1 MPATPSPR
9 LPPLSGRVASSPE
22 RLTTSTA
29 AANVEVSTP
38 GPSRSM
44 PSFSTQV
51 TSSSANN
58 AKMQLSIAS
67 RKAVCSKLPK
77 SVKKK
82 VVRDLCTKVF
92 GTASFQIFK
101 HPEAVVKRPNSQDQ
115 LLITVSLNNN
125 KLCSSLTKFDQW
137 TGHILLQ
144 NTTAGHLYYL
154 GQCGCG
160 PTSKIDRKEYNSLPE
175 ETKKYILD
183 SAKSIRHHDIKT
195 TEHLISSMGA
205 AHGIYVAKTELRFPS
220 YNGTFKKGLR
230 EEARK
235 RGYA

>member
-1 MPATPSPR
+1 M
-9 LPPLSGRVASSPE
+9 
-22 RLTTSTA
+22 TSTA
-29 AANVEVSTP
+29 AANVEVPTP

-44 PSFSTQV
+44 PSSSTQV
-51 TSSSANN
+51 TSSNANN

-67 RKAVCSKLPK
+67 LKAVCSKLPK

-101 HPEAVVKRPNSQDQ
+101 HPEAVVKQPNGQDL
-115 LLITVSLNNN
+115 LLITVSSNN
-125 KLCSSLTKFDQW
+125 KKRGSSLTEFDRW
-137 TGHILLQ
+137 TILLQ

-154 GQCGCG
+154 GQYGCG
-160 PTSKIDRKEYNSLPE
+160 LTSRIDSKEYDSLPE
-175 ETKKYILD
+175 ETKKYILNT
-183 SAKSIRHHDIKT
+183 AKSIRHHDIKT
-195 TEHLISSMGA
+195 KEDLISSMGA
-205 AHGIYVAKTELRFPS
+205 AYGIYVAKTELCFPS
-220 YNGTFKKGLR
+220 YNGTFAKRLR